1 MNRALSATFLLGLLA
16 AACAGIAAWYFPWP
30 VEVQQ
35 SGKVGEWLFKEFP
48 ASQVRTIEVS
58 RFNNDRQTLERVML
72 QRKGERWVIP
82 ATADFNA
89 NNAVQVARAIKSVQD
104 RKVLQKISDNEQDH
118 LKNGVIDP
126 DKFQNAELRS
136 GLGRKITLKDR
147 NGQVLADLI
156 VGFPLENSE
165 QQSLFCVRVPG
176 EPQVYS
182 VQFDVEALSTRFQ
195 DWVDPNLLGLP
206 SPQNPEGQIP
216 SSVELDAYR
225 IDTAKLNDPTAKTK
239 LYRAEIGEVE
249 GGLGIR
255 SLQIPL
261 GEQWQPAEASDALK
275 NTLLESSLRQLGTW
289 TFSEVRLKAKPLSE
303 FLKNPGPVAD
313 PALFNSM
320 NEFGFRQTAA
330 TGSAAQF
337 EGAGGQIS
345 VNLQSGVR
353 INAYIGKISGSIQSG
368 TKLSRFLFLKAQ
380 VNPDALPQPKA
391 PVSTE
396 GGQPTDEQQRN
407 YQRELDDWKS
417 KTKKAEEIA
426 AEYNRQYAPWYFA
439 LSDDVYL
446 KLLPELTGLTAKA
459 PTEEKSEKAAETP
472 AAETPATPPSGGEK
486 PSEGSGLN

>member
-16 AACAGIAAWYFPWP
+16 VACAGIAGWYYPWP

-58 RFNNDRQTLERVML
+58 RFNNDRQALERVML

-182 VQFDVEALSTRFQ
+182 VQFDVESLSTRFQ

-225 IDTAKLNDPTAKTK
+225 LDAAKLSDPAAKTK
-239 LYRAEIGEVE
+239 LYRAEIGEIE
-249 GGLGIR
+249 SGLGIR
-255 SLQIPL
+255 RLEVPA
-261 GEQWQPAEASDALK
+261 GDQWQPAEASEAQK
-275 NTLLESSLRQLGTW
+275 STLVESSLRQLGAW

-303 FLKNPGPVAD
+303 FFKNPGPVAD

-330 TGSAAQF
+330 TGSPAQF
-337 EGAGGQIS
+337 EGAGGQVS
-345 VNLQSGVR
+345 VNFQSGVR

-368 TKLSRFLFLKAQ
+368 TKLNRFLFLTAQ

-391 PVSTE
+391 PVSAD
-396 GGQPTDEQQRN
+396 GAQPTEEQQRN
-407 YQRELDDWKS
+407 YQRELDEWKS
-417 KTKKAEEIA
+417 KTKKAEELA

-446 KLLPELTGLTAKA
+446 KLLPEMTGLTAKA
-459 PTEEKSEKAAETP
+459 PAEEKSEKSPEPP
-472 AAETPATPPSGGEK
+472 ASEAPATPPKDGEK
-486 PSEGSGLN
+486 PADGSGGK

>member
-16 AACAGIAAWYFPWP
+16 AASAGIAAWYYPWP
-30 VEVQQ
+30 VEIQQ

-58 RFNNDRQTLERVML
+58 RFNNDRQALERVLL

-89 NNAVQVARAIKSVQD
+89 NNALQVARAIKSVQD

-126 DKFQNAELRS
+126 DKFQNSELRS
-136 GLGRKITLKDR
+136 GLGRKITIKDR
-147 NGQVLADLI
+147 NGQILADLI

-182 VQFDVEALSTRFQ
+182 VQFDLEALSTRFQ
-195 DWVDPNLLGLP
+195 DWVDPNLLGFS
-206 SPQNPEGQIP
+206 SPQNPQGQVP
-216 SSVELDAYR
+216 TAVELDAYR
-225 IDTAKLNDPTAKTK
+225 IDMAKLNEPAAKTK
-239 LYRAEIGEVE
+239 LYRAEIFEVE
-249 GGLGIR
+249 GGLGLR
-255 SLQIPL
+255 NLEIPS
-261 GEQWQPAEASDALK
+261 GDQWQPADATDDLK
-275 NTLLESSLRQLGTW
+275 RMLIKSTISQLGAW
-289 TFSEVRLKAKPLSE
+289 TFSEVRLKAKQLSE
-303 FLKNPGPVAD
+303 FFKNPGPVAD

-320 NEFGFRQTAA
+320 NEFGFRQTAGA
-330 TGSAAQF
+330 GSPAQF
-337 EGAGGQIS
+337 EGAGGQVS
-345 VNLQSGVR
+345 VNLRSGLR

-368 TKLSRFLFLKAQ
+368 TKLSRFLFLTAQ
-380 VNPDALPQPKA
+380 VNPDALPQPQA
-391 PVSTE
+391 PVSAD

-417 KTKKAEEIA
+417 KTKKAEELA

-439 LSDDVYL
+439 LSDDAYL

-459 PTEEKSEKAAETP
+459 PTENKPEKASETP
-472 AAETPATPPSGGEK
+472 ATETPATPPSGGEK
-486 PSEGSGLN
+486 PAEGSGGN

>member
-16 AACAGIAAWYFPWP
+16 VACAGVAAWFYPWP

-58 RFNNDRQTLERVML
+58 RFNNDRQALERITL

-165 QQSLFCVRVPG
+165 QQSLYCVRVPG

-182 VQFDVEALSTRFQ
+182 VQFDLDALSSRFQ

-225 IDTAKLNDPTAKTK
+225 IDATKLNDPAAKTK
-239 LYRAEIGEVE
+239 LYRAEIGEID

-255 SLQIPL
+255 RLEIPS
-261 GEQWQPAEASDALK
+261 GDQWQAAEASDAQK
-275 NTLLESSLRQLGTW
+275 NTLIESSLRQLGAW

-303 FLKNPGPVAD
+303 FFKNPGPVAD

-330 TGSAAQF
+330 AGNTAQF
-337 EGAGGQIS
+337 EGVGGQVS

-353 INAYIGKISGSIQSG
+353 INAYVGKIAGSIQSG
-368 TKLSRFLFLKAQ
+368 TKLNRYLFLTAQ
-380 VNPDALPQPKA
+380 VNPDASPQPKP
-391 PVSTE
+391 PVAAD

-407 YQRELDDWKS
+407 YQRELEDWKG
-417 KTKKAEEIA
+417 KMKKAEELA

-459 PTEEKSEKAAETP
+459 PADEKSEKAAEPTTP
-472 AAETPATPPSGGEK
+472 DASASPPAGGEK
-486 PSEGSGLN
+486 PAEGSGGQ